1 MTISRAEAIRRLS
14 QVLPLER
21 QCEALKTENV
31 CLRSELRH
39 KQDFVGRLEYLLH
52 QRTEMIDA
60 LHDRIDQLRERTED
74 WTQRPNGWPRWS
86 GWGESV
92 WRESA

>member
-60 LHDRIDQLRERTED
+60 LHRIDQLREQNRRLDAEAE
-74 WTQRPNGWPRWS
+74 RLAEMVRLS
-86 GWGESV
+86 
-92 WRESA
+92 